1 LHHALTRIVH
11 RPSAVTGE
19 SLPVLV
25 EVENRYPIVEEH
37 QHESSFFPWYTLIG
51 FSVLFLPVLV
61 LGHLLLPS
69 APWFLAGWS
78 ALTFSLLLY
87 ELVHAIEHWPEQRWH
102 ALIARPRTGG
112 FWRKAYAFHLRH
124 HADIRCNEGISGV
137 FGVPIYDLIF
147 GTYVD
152 PNTLFR
158 HGGTDAQK
166 EEHIAG
172 IIGGETRFAFAY
184 SEPKSRFD
192 LNDVSTTAKKDG
204 AGYTLNGH
212 KAVVIGAPFATH
224 LIVTARTSGAQRDAN
239 GITVFLVA
247 RNAKGVTTRDYP
259 TVDGLRASEVYFE
272 NVAVGADAV
281 IGKVDGGL
289 PLVEKVVDNA
299 IAALCAEAVGCF
311 KVLNEA
317 TISYAKQRKQFGQ
330 SIATFQVLQHRM
342 VDMFM
347 AAEQA
352 SSMTY
357 MVTLKLDEADKA
369 RKLAAS
375 AAKVQIG
382 KAGKL
387 VSQDAVQIHGGMG
400 MTDELNVGHFFKRVT
415 MIESQFGNTDWH
427 LRRYT
432 ELSNG

>member
-1 LHHALTRIVH
+1 MDFSFTSEQDQLRDTVAKLVSQKYDFDTRRKVAK
-11 RPSAVTGE
+11 SE
-19 SLPVLV
+19 
-25 EVENRYPIVEEH
+25 
-37 QHESSFFPWYTLIG
+37 
-51 FSVLFLPVLV
+51 
-61 LGHLLLPS
+61 
-69 APWFLAGWS
+69 AGWRPEMWS
-78 ALTFSLLLY
+78 QFAELGLLGASFT
-87 ELVHAIEHWPEQRWH
+87 EAE
-102 ALIARPRTGG
+102 GG
-112 FWRKAYAFHLRH
+112 FGSGPIEAM
-124 HADIRCNEGISGV
+124 IISEE
-137 FGVPIYDLIF
+137 FGKGLVIEPYLQTVVIGGNF
-147 GTYVD
+147 
-152 PNTLFR
+152 FR

>member
-1 LHHALTRIVH
+1 MDFSFTSEQDQLRDTVAKLVSQKYDFDTRRKVAKSESGW
-11 RPSAVTGE
+11 RPEMWSQFAELG
-19 SLPVLV
+19 LLGA
-25 EVENRYPIVEEH
+25 
-37 QHESSFFPWYTLIG
+37 SFTE
-51 FSVLFLPVLV
+51 
-61 LGHLLLPS
+61 
-69 APWFLAGWS
+69 A
-78 ALTFSLLLY
+78 
-87 ELVHAIEHWPEQRWH
+87 E
-102 ALIARPRTGG
+102 GG
-112 FWRKAYAFHLRH
+112 FGSGPIEAM
-124 HADIRCNEGISGV
+124 IISEE
-137 FGVPIYDLIF
+137 FGKGLVIEPYLQTVVIGGNF
-147 GTYVD
+147 
-152 PNTLFR
+152 FR
-158 HGGTDAQK
+158 HGGTEAQK
-166 EEHIAG
+166 EEHITG
-172 IIGGETRFAFAY
+172 IIGGESRFAFAY
-184 SEPKSRFD
+184 TEPKSRFD
-192 LNDVSTTAKKDG
+192 LNDVSTTAKRDG
-204 AGYTLNGH
+204 AGYLLNGH
-212 KAVVIGAPFATH
+212 KAVVLGAPFATH
-224 LIVTARTSGAQRDAN
+224 LIVTARTSGGQRDAN

-247 RNAKGVTTRDYP
+247 KDAKGLTTRDYP

-330 SIATFQVLQHRM
+330 PIATFQVLQHRM

>member
-1 LHHALTRIVH
+1 MDFSFTSEQDMLRDTVAKLIAQQYDFDTRRKVAK
-11 RPSAVTGE
+11 SD
-19 SLPVLV
+19 
-25 EVENRYPIVEEH
+25 
-37 QHESSFFPWYTLIG
+37 
-51 FSVLFLPVLV
+51 
-61 LGHLLLPS
+61 
-69 APWFLAGWS
+69 AGWRPEMWAQFAELGLLGAS
-78 ALTFSLLLY
+78 FS
-87 ELVHAIEHWPEQRWH
+87 EAEGGFGGGAIEAMIISEEFGKGLVIEPYLQTVV
-102 ALIARPRTGG
+102 IGG
-112 FWRKAYAFHLRH
+112 NFL
-124 HADIRCNEGISGV
+124 
-137 FGVPIYDLIF
+137 
-147 GTYVD
+147 
-152 PNTLFR
+152 R

-172 IIGGETRFAFAY
+172 LIGGETIFAFAY

-192 LNDVSTTAKKDG
+192 LNDVSTTAKKEG

-212 KAVVIGAPFATH
+212 KAVVLGAPFATH
-224 LIVTARTSGAQRDAN
+224 LIVTARTSGGQRDAK
-239 GITVFLVA
+239 GVSVFIVPKS
-247 RNAKGVTTRDYP
+247 AKGVTTRDYP
-259 TVDGLRASEVYFE
+259 TVDGLRAAEVYFE
-272 NVAVGADAV
+272 NVSVGADALV
-281 IGKVDGGL
+281 GAADSGL
-289 PLVEKVVDNA
+289 ALTEKVIDNA

-330 SIATFQVLQHRM
+330 PIANFQVLQHRM

-352 SSMTY
+352 ASMTF

-369 RKLAAS
+369 RKQAAS

-432 ELSNG
+432 ELSA

>member
-1 LHHALTRIVH
+1 MDFSFTSEQDQLRDTVAKLVSQKYDFDTRRKVAK
-11 RPSAVTGE
+11 SE
-19 SLPVLV
+19 
-25 EVENRYPIVEEH
+25 
-37 QHESSFFPWYTLIG
+37 
-51 FSVLFLPVLV
+51 
-61 LGHLLLPS
+61 
-69 APWFLAGWS
+69 AGWRPEMWS
-78 ALTFSLLLY
+78 QFAELGLLGASFT
-87 ELVHAIEHWPEQRWH
+87 EAE
-102 ALIARPRTGG
+102 GG
-112 FWRKAYAFHLRH
+112 FGSGPIEAM
-124 HADIRCNEGISGV
+124 IISEE
-137 FGVPIYDLIF
+137 FGKGLVIEPYLQTVVIGGNF
-147 GTYVD
+147 
-152 PNTLFR
+152 FR

-192 LNDVSTTAKKDG
+192 LNDISTTAKKDG
-204 AGYTLNGH
+204 ASYTLNGH

-247 RNAKGVTTRDYP
+247 RSAKGVTTRDYP

-415 MIESQFGNTDWH
+415 MIESQFGNTDLH